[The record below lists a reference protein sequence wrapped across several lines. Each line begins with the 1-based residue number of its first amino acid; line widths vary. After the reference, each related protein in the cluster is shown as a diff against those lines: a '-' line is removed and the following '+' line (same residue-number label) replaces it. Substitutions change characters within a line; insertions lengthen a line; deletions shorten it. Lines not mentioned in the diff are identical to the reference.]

1 MAKSCDHVVH
11 FASFNSWH
19 AQFDAIWLAVM
30 DTLRAIFPPDERENA
45 MRVPPQA
52 LSGAYVTKMVK
63 VPHPKAVVSS
73 GMCRSV
79 GLPGVA
85 SNVISWLQL

>member
-1 MAKSCDHVVH
+1 MAKSCRFGYWSQVAQTMLPTV
-11 FASFNSWH
+11 SFNSWH

-30 DTLRAIFPPDERENA
+30 DTLRATFPPDERENA

-73 GMCRSV
+73 GMYR
-79 GLPGVA
+79 GLG
-85 SNVISWLQL
+85 